1 MNNSLRIC
9 SIHIKD
15 FRGISDLALDLD
27 GSLTVLAGRNGV
39 GKTTVLEAIAGSA
52 IAVGDPYFGTGARLP
67 TFHLPPGAV
76 RGGAKVAETDI
87 LLTLPDDGRATLK
100 AVCKTSHFSRS
111 KSQLRD
117 LEAQRPPSTPLPV
130 VYYGQDRISDASSRA
145 ASRQRVDSLD
155 AGLRSVSAFKEWFF
169 EKEGDEA
176 REAKDSRNLDYSD
189 PDLDLVRD
197 TLGQMEGFESIRSR
211 LPKEGVSR
219 VLYVTKHHL
228 EFPFDALS
236 SGEKAFFILA
246 VDLARR
252 LTLTYP
258 QTKLSECQAVV
269 LIDEIELHLHPG
281 WQRKIL
287 GSLTNLFPACQFV
300 VTTHSPQV
308 IGGVHARNIRLLSL
322 DDSGMVTVKVPA
334 ASKGRDSN
342 YILYALLDTT
352 DRESDTSG
360 LFFRFDELV
369 DVGEFGEAEEVL
381 DQIEKSV
388 EGGSSR
394 VSARRVKL
402 RRRQGSKQ

>member
-1 MNNSLRIC
+1 M
-9 SIHIKD
+9 
-15 FRGISDLALDLD
+15 
-27 GSLTVLAGRNGV
+27 
-39 GKTTVLEAIAGSA
+39 
-52 IAVGDPYFGTGARLP
+52 AVGYPYFGTGARLP
-67 TFHLPPGAV
+67 VFQLTPGPV
-76 RGGAKVAETDI
+76 RSGAKVAETDI
-87 LLTLPDDGRATLK
+87 RLTLPDGGRTTLK
-100 AVCKTSHFSRS
+100 AVCKTSHFSCS

-117 LEAQRPPSTPLPV
+117 LEAQGPPSTPLPV
-130 VYYGQDRISDASSRA
+130 VYYGQNRISDAGSPA

-189 PDLDLVRD
+189 PDLDVVRD

-219 VLYVTKHHL
+219 VLYVTKNHL

-252 LTLTYP
+252 LTRTYP
-258 QTKLSECQAVV
+258 QTDLSQCKALV
-269 LIDEIELHLHPG
+269 LIDEVELHLHPG

-287 GSLTNLFPACQFV
+287 GSLTSMFPACQFV
-300 VTTHSPQV
+300 VATHSPQV
-308 IGGVHARNIRLLSL
+308 IGGVQARNLRLLSV
-322 DDSGMVTVKVPA
+322 DEYGVVSVKVPA

-342 YILYALLDTT
+342 YILHALLDTT
-352 DRESDTSG
+352 DRDSEVSG

-369 DVGEFGEAEEVL
+369 DAGEFGEAAEVL
-381 DQIEKSV
+381 DQIERSV

-402 RRRQGSKQ
+402 RRRQGAKQ